1 MTSSLPEFQ
10 PADFGLIGES
20 PAMREVYRLTAL
32 AARSNASVL
41 LLGET
46 GTGKEL
52 IAGALHRLSAR
63 STAPFV
69 RVNCGALPETLLDSE
84 LFGHVKGSFTDAIRD
99 RAGRFEAA
107 TGGTILLEDIHS
119 TSYTLQVKLIRVLQE
134 RQFERVGESR
144 SVEVDVRVIAASNR
158 DLAKEVSEG
167 RFREDLFWRLN
178 VLPIQLPPLR
188 RRREDIEPLIRH
200 FLGIYGQLNERQ
212 IDDVEPAAL
221 AAMVEYNWPGNVR
234 ELQNYVER
242 AVVLATGRVLER
254 SLLPVCVTGGPQDVQ
269 SAVFRPT
276 DDQSLLREFVFNQL
290 SRAGKEASNLYDQIV
305 LPLEKE
311 LLHQVMENCRQVQTK
326 AAQCLGMNR
335 NTLYKKL
342 KEHGLDK
349 AEE

>member
-1 MTSSLPEFQ
+1 
-10 PADFGLIGES
+10 
-20 PAMREVYRLTAL
+20 
-32 AARSNASVL
+32 
-41 LLGET
+41 
-46 GTGKEL
+46 
-52 IAGALHRLSAR
+52 
-63 STAPFV
+63 
-69 RVNCGALPETLLDSE
+69 
-84 LFGHVKGSFTDAIRD
+84 
-99 RAGRFEAA
+99 
-107 TGGTILLEDIHS
+107 
-119 TSYTLQVKLIRVLQE
+119 
-134 RQFERVGESR
+134 
-144 SVEVDVRVIAASNR
+144 
-158 DLAKEVSEG
+158 
-167 RFREDLFWRLN
+167 
-178 VLPIQLPPLR
+178 
-188 RRREDIEPLIRH
+188 
-200 FLGIYGQLNERQ
+200 
-212 IDDVEPAAL
+212 
-221 AAMVEYNWPGNVR
+221 MVEYNWPGNVR